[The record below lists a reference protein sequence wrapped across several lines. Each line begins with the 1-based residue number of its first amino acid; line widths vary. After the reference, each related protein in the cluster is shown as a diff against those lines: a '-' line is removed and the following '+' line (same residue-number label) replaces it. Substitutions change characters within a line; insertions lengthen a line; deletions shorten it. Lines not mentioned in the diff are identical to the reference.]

1 MLVDRSVR
9 NNPASG
15 VRPEDEVDRIDDVR
29 DRVRSIPTGTVVP
42 VTAPTI
48 ALTPGLATAPATIPS
63 FAPSTSVDTAILM
76 QHITYARL
84 QQESR
89 SQDTERS
96 RSRSLRLPSV
106 PPNTDL
112 RPVLGAQAL
121 GGVEEGVELLRTR
134 TPASEGPPPSYH
146 EFTLA

>member
-63 FAPSTSVDTAILM
+63 AAPRTSVDTAILM
-76 QHITYARL
+76 QHITYAHL

-89 SQDTERS
+89 NQDTERS
-96 RSRSLRLPSV
+96 RSRGLRLPSV
-106 PPNTDL
+106 PPSTDL
-112 RPVLGAQAL
+112 RPVP
-121 GGVEEGVELLRTR
+121 GV
-134 TPASEGPPPSYH
+134 
-146 EFTLA
+146 